1 MIQGY
6 GPGRW
11 VGCAHQ
17 PTGTPFGLGVD
28 RESELH
34 ELLYFRP
41 MPCAQMS
48 WLIRMEENF
57 ILCG

>member
-1 MIQGY
+1 VRPISP
-6 GPGRW
+6 PGRR
-11 VGCAHQ
+11 AL
-17 PTGTPFGLGVD
+17 GLGVD

-34 ELLYFRP
+34 ELLYFRT